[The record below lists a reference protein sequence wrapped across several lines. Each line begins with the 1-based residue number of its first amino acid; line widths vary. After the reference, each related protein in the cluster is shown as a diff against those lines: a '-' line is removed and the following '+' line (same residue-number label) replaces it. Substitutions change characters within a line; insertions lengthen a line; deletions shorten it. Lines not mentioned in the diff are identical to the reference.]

1 MRIAFLFCFCC
12 LFFLFFSSV
21 DSASFVF
28 KKQARTFLSS
38 SLVAL
43 NLLGLPTPST
53 AANDPYGSEPPLPTT
68 CQSDSNPSLTTQTC
82 RRVGL
87 TKENRLLGCLANE
100 NCFSSS
106 STSTKY
112 TSPWLYSE
120 SLTAEQTLS
129 ILKVAAAENGLKV
142 LKEQTTPGN
151 YYLLAAERDVPKQAP
166 GSSLF
171 YEFLLKPDDHIVL
184 IRAFVD
190 KTVFV
195 YPLQQPVS
203 DQGALEGKLKAIREK
218 TGQWKTKEHTCTL
231 PRSNPPSNYPS
242 FHSPSSILQLT

>member
-1 MRIAFLFCFCC
+1 M
-12 LFFLFFSSV
+12 V
-21 DSASFVF
+21 DCASFVVF
-28 KKQARTFLSS
+28 KKHTRTFLSS

-43 NLLGLPTPST
+43 NILGLSSPTI
-53 AANDPYGSEPPLPTT
+53 AANDRDIYGSEPPLPEM
-68 CQSDSNPSLTTQTC
+68 CQTDSNPSLTTQTC

-87 TKENRLLGCLANE
+87 TKNNRLLGCLANE

-112 TSPWLYSE
+112 TSPWFYSE
-120 SLTAEQTLS
+120 SLTPEQTLS

-142 LKEQTTPGN
+142 LKEQTTSGN
-151 YYLLAAERDVPKQAP
+151 FYLLAAERDVPKQAP

-190 KTVFV
+190 KTLFV
-195 YPLQQPVS
+195 YPLQQPVNQS
-203 DQGALEGKLKAIREK
+203 
-218 TGQWKTKEHTCTL
+218 TL
-231 PRSNPPSNYPS
+231 FSSNNPLSHSYCVTLLRSHLTLIY
-242 FHSPSSILQLT
+242 LQ